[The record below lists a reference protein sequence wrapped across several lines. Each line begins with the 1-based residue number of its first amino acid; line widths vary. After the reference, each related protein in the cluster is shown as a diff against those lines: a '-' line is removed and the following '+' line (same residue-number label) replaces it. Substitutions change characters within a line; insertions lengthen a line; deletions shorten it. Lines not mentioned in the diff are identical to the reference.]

1 MGGDEFA
8 VLIDS
13 PLSHKELRDL
23 LDGFL
28 ADVAAIPSTRRLSC
42 SIGAYRF
49 ISPMEIKELL
59 SETDRALYA
68 AKENGRACY
77 VIRGDGIPA
86 HT

>member
-1 MGGDEFA
+1 MSRKRNQPGC
-8 VLIDS
+8 
-13 PLSHKELRDL
+13 PLHARIRRVQERRN
-23 LDGFL
+23 
-28 ADVAAIPSTRRLSC
+28 TRCLSC